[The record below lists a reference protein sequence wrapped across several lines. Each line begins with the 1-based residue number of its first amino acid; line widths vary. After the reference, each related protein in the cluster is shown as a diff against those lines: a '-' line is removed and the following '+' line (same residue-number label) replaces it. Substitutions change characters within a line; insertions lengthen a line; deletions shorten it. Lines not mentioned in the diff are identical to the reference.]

1 MTEVASVA
9 RVKFTADLTQSLRL
23 RVASHNNAYPEA
35 ATKLGD
41 LKALYKREHQGDD
54 PGGRAMGS
62 VDAHLAELVQKA
74 EADLSGRVLP
84 TISVPLSSLPVYE
97 SGATLFA
104 FLAFPG
110 ADEAIE
116 RGEAHVALCSLALH
130 AMAHRDPASIWV
142 PQLVKPGYLM
152 FPKRNVDRV
161 LRTFDRRFQDR
172 MVAAAMAMPLL
183 QEAETGRV
191 APDGTA
197 HLSISQ
203 LASSVLELSGEESPV
218 NVQSRIWA
226 LSLPVVH
233 LAVATADVI
242 SQAQKG
248 GAQGLDVQI
257 LCCDPHFVRSVVQKA
272 ERYEA
277 LFALAPKLALAL
289 KRLVRFRLA

>member
-1 MTEVASVA
+1 MA
-9 RVKFTADLTQSLRL
+9 RVKFTADLLQDLRL
-23 RVASHNNAYPEA
+23 RAANHNKAHPEA

-41 LKALYKREHQGDD
+41 LKKLYEREYQGDN
-54 PGGRAMGS
+54 PGRRAMNA
-62 VDAHLAELVQKA
+62 VDAYLAELARKA

-84 TISVPLSSLPVYE
+84 WIPVPLSSLPVYE
-97 SGATLFA
+97 AGATLFA

-110 ADEAIE
+110 IDEDIE

-130 AMAHRDPASIWV
+130 ATAHREPASIWV

-152 FPKRNVDRV
+152 FSKRNVDRI
-161 LRTFDRRFQDR
+161 LRTFNRRFQDR
-172 MVAAAMAMPLL
+172 IVAAAMAMPLL
-183 QEAETGRV
+183 QEAETGLA
-191 APDGTA
+191 APDGAA

-218 NVQSRIWA
+218 NVQSRTWA
-226 LSLPVVH
+226 RSLPVIH
-233 LAVATADVI
+233 LAVATTVAI

-257 LCCDPHFVRSVVQKA
+257 LCCDPHFIRFVVQEA

-289 KRLVRFRLA
+289 GKLIRFRLT